1 MSLLRE
7 LKTILEHEQ
16 RLGGPL
22 VPIPHAVEQAAQAAP
37 TGEPVLLETTRQPA
51 ARPAVHKAAPP
62 ENTNDGLS
70 GKGGGGA
77 PSENTNDGLSGKGGK
92 AAPPENTND
101 GLSGEGSRGAPS
113 ENTNDGLSGEGS
125 RGGPSENTNDG
136 LFGEGSGDGPRRRD
150 NPSPYARIHA
160 LIPADSPLQEMTA
173 LDDVEAFVR
182 NTKLIPLDINRTN
195 PVFGVGNP
203 SADLMVIGEAPGADE
218 DAQGE
223 PFVGRAGQL
232 LNKILKAID
241 FERQEV
247 YIANILKSRP
257 PNNRNPLAEEVQAH
271 APILYKQMALIRP
284 KLLLCLGKVAASTL
298 LDRQDSLGAMRQTF
312 HDFHGLPL
320 LVTYHPAALLRN
332 PGWKRAAW
340 EDVQMLRKRY
350 DQLTGNAA

>member
-16 RLGGPL
+16 RLSGPL
-22 VPIPHAVEQAAQAAP
+22 APLPHAVGQAAQDAP
-37 TGEPVLLETTRQPA
+37 PSEHVPLETTRQSAAPA
-51 ARPAVHKAAPP
+51 PVHRGAPP
-62 ENTNDGLS
+62 ENTNDGLFGDGS
-70 GKGGGGA
+70 GA
-77 PSENTNDGLSGKGGK
+77 
-92 AAPPENTND
+92 
-101 GLSGEGSRGAPS
+101 RQ
-113 ENTNDGLSGEGS
+113 
-125 RGGPSENTNDG
+125 RGG
-136 LFGEGSGDGPRRRD
+136 D
-150 NPSPYARIHA
+150 NPSPYARIHG
-160 LIPADSPLQEMTA
+160 LIPTQSPLREMNT
-173 LDDVEAFVR
+173 LDEVEAFVR
-182 NTKLIPLDINRTN
+182 DTELIALDKTRAN
-195 PVFGVGNP
+195 PVFGTGSP
-203 SADLMVIGEAPGADE
+203 EADLMVIGEAPGADE

-241 FERQEV
+241 FERKEV

-298 LDRQDSLGAMRQTF
+298 LDRQDSLKAMRQIF

-350 DQLTGNAA
+350 DQLTGSAA

>member
-22 VPIPHAVEQAAQAAP
+22 VPIPYAVEQAAQAAP
-37 TGEPVLLETTRQPA
+37 TGEPVSLETTRQPA

-70 GKGGGGA
+70 GEGSRG
-77 PSENTNDGLSGKGGK
+77 
-92 AAPPENTND
+92 APPENTND
-101 GLSGEGSRGAPS
+101 GLSREGGMGAPS
-113 ENTNDGLSGEGS
+113 ENTNDGLSGEGGG
-125 RGGPSENTNDG
+125 GGPSENTNDG
-136 LFGEGSGDGPRRRD
+136 LFGEGGGDGPRRRD